1 MARWRMQQARSMAR
15 WCVQVQGYDVV
26 CNGKAQGDVGVHQCS
41 HVLPLPHGIVVVM
54 LSLLVVMSC
63 WALEGEEHNNW
74 AAKEEVSK
82 KQKQREDIP
91 AG

>member
-1 MARWRMQQARSMAR
+1 M
-15 WCVQVQGYDVV
+15 QVQGYDVA
-26 CNGKAQGDVGVHQCS
+26 CNGEAQGDVGVRQCS
-41 HVLPLPHGIVVVM
+41 HILSSPRGIVVVV

-82 KQKQREDIP
+82 KQKQRENVP